1 MTCNL
6 ILTYITQTDSL
17 TLIFIVLCAAV
28 LCALLIFIK
37 KLRSSLTKAHDSNA
51 YKQEQLQQSMNAG
64 HLTAWSYDIATKRVH
79 DIYGNSTFDQVP
91 MEKMAKFIHHEDI
104 GKFNKVLLDIGN
116 GVIDS
121 CNIVIRV
128 LYPRNGEYANIDCS
142 MKAIKDKSGKTTE
155 IVSIQKDIT
164 DTIKQRKER
173 DELTK
178 RMSVIFN
185 NNSVGITLYDKYG
198 NLVDLN
204 KEICDIL
211 GIDNKDK
218 LVEAHPSLLDNPHV
232 SDETKQRILKGERFT
247 YEEHIN
253 FTKVKLYKFYPSSRY
268 DNIVLERKVS
278 PIFSESG
285 EYEGSII
292 TSTDITSKVE
302 MESSMQKLRLEQDR
316 IFNHFPVGIAVFD
329 SNGTLKQLNKA
340 MIQMFRIKK
349 VNFSGNDAFF
359 GLLFNLPFPQNELD
373 RIKAGESGEFTVA
386 INSAQFNEVTHIETE
401 DFSDLW
407 TSVRFCTMSNNK
419 NESSYILIVRDITQI
434 HLHNLTLQ
442 RANIMNEIAENM
454 CSLTRWSYYSDT
466 HKFIIKFDNNNRFTI
481 DQSNINDIIDAS
493 SINEFCQMLAHFD
506 NNEPGI
512 YSCLINM
519 DLTGRGRYDSFEIA
533 GSIRKSKRQLPY
545 TKSTGYIRDNS
556 EQNNIINK
564 LKDANLLNKLILANT
579 DAMMI
584 YANTDGKVLWENVS
598 DKLQAKNVATKLFKV
613 GAFCYDTHGI
623 YKEPCAKCL
632 IFSTVND
639 KKKHYE
645 TKQLIDG
652 STIRLESSPVFDD
665 DENVSGV
672 AIKVMDVTKQQK
684 IEAEIKSL
692 RDKASD
698 SQLLFHTIIEHIP
711 ASFFVKDVTNNFNYV
726 IANRE
731 FCQIMNL
738 TEEQLIGKNDFT
750 MMPEERARFYYES
763 DIETVKL
770 NGKPYINEYLNEEN
784 GELHYIRTTK
794 ILIDAADRKL
804 LIGITADITNIKRT
818 NDALKEAKE
827 HAEQSDKLKSAFLAN
842 MSHEI
847 RTPLNAIVGFSQLL
861 KEALSDEEREQYIEI
876 INTNN
881 QLLLR
886 LINDILDLSK
896 IDSGSIELQ
905 PIEIN
910 IEDLFMEVTSAAAH
924 LINNNNVK
932 LITESHYS
940 TCLCTIDKDRLLQIW
955 NNFTTNAIK
964 YTNHGHIKI
973 GYNCRNNGLYIYVE
987 DTGVGIDDS
996 VKSRIFER
1004 FEKHNS
1010 YAQGCGLGLAI
1021 CKALVELF
1029 NGKIGFKSEKG
1040 KGSFF
1045 WAWIP
1050 AECKFIDK
1058 NENADCH
1065 HDNLH
1070 IN

>member
-6 ILTYITQTDSL
+6 ILTFIAQTDSL
-17 TLIFIVLCAAV
+17 TIIFITLCAAV
-28 LCALLIFIK
+28 LCALLFFIK
-37 KLRSSLTKAHDSNA
+37 KLRSSLNEAHDSNA

-64 HLTAWSYDIATKRVH
+64 HLTAWGYDIATKRVH
-79 DIYGNSTFDQVP
+79 NIYGNSPFDQVP
-91 MEKMAKFIHHEDI
+91 MEKMAQFIHHEDS
-104 GKFNKVLLDIGN
+104 GKFNKALLDLES
-116 GVIDS
+116 GVIDD

-128 LYPRNGEYANIDCS
+128 LHPRNGEYLDIDCS
-142 MKAIKDKSGKTTE
+142 MKAVKGKSGKTVE
-155 IVSIQKDIT
+155 IVSIQKNIT
-164 DTIKQRKER
+164 DVIKQRKEC
-173 DELTK
+173 DELMK

-185 NNSVGITLYDKYG
+185 NNSVGMTLYDKYG
-198 NLVDLN
+198 NLADLN

-211 GIDNKDK
+211 GIDNKDM
-218 LVEAHPSLLDNPHV
+218 LVEAHPSLLDNPNI

-247 YEEHIN
+247 YKEHIN
-253 FTKVKLYKFYPSSRY
+253 FTKVKLYKFYASSRY

-278 PIFSESG
+278 PIFSANG
-285 EYEGSII
+285 EYEGSVI

-302 MESSMQKLRLEQDR
+302 MESSMQKLMLEQER
-316 IFNHFPVGIAVFD
+316 IFNHFPVGIAIFD
-329 SNGTLKQLNKA
+329 NNGTLKQLNKA
-340 MIQMFRIKK
+340 LLQMFHIKK
-349 VNFSGNDAFF
+349 DNFSGDDAFF
-359 GLLFNLPFPQNELD
+359 GILFNLPFPKNELE
-373 RIKAGESGEFTVA
+373 RIKAGESGEFTIA
-386 INSAQFNEVTHIETE
+386 INSAQLAEATHIEIGE
-401 DFSDLW
+401 FNDMW
-407 TSVRFCTMSNNK
+407 TSVRFCAMMK
-419 NESSYILIVRDITQI
+419 NGNVSSYILIVRDITQM

-442 RANIMNEIAENM
+442 RANMMNEIAENI
-454 CSLTRWSYYSDT
+454 CNLIRWSYYSDT
-466 HKFIIKFDNNNRFTI
+466 HKFIIKFGNGNRITI
-481 DQSNINDIIDAS
+481 DQSNINDFVKTESVND
-493 SINEFCQMLAHFD
+493 FYQMLAHFD

-512 YSCLINM
+512 HSCLINM
-519 DLTGRGRYDSFEIA
+519 DISGNGRYDSFEIA
-533 GSIRKSKRQLPY
+533 GSIRKSKHQLPY

-556 EQNNIINK
+556 EHNNIISK

-598 DKLQAKNVATKLFKV
+598 DKLPAKNVASKLFKV
-613 GAFCYDTHGI
+613 GAFCFDTHGV
-623 YKEPCAKCL
+623 YKEPCVKCL

-665 DENVSGV
+665 DEKVSGV
-672 AIKVMDVTKQQK
+672 AIKVVDVTKQQK
-684 IEAEIKSL
+684 IEAEIKAL
-692 RDKASD
+692 RNKASD
-698 SQLLFHTIIEHIP
+698 SQLLFHTIIEYIP
-711 ASFFVKDVTNNFNYV
+711 ASLFVKDVTNNFNYV

-731 FCQIMNL
+731 FCQIMNY
-738 TEEQLIGKNDFT
+738 TEEQLIGKNDFSI
-750 MMPEERARFYYES
+750 MPEEKAKFFYES

-770 NGKPYINEYLNEEN
+770 NGKPYINEYLNEES

-794 ILIDAADRKL
+794 ILIDTADRKL

-861 KEALSDEEREQYIEI
+861 KEAISDDEREQYIEI

-924 LINNNNVK
+924 LISNNNVK
-932 LITESHYS
+932 LITESPYT

-964 YTNHGHIKI
+964 YTSHGHIKI
-973 GYNCRNNGLYIYVE
+973 GYECRNNGLYIYVE

-1004 FEKHNS
+1004 FEKLNN

-1050 AECKFIDK
+1050 AECKFIPK